1 MLKIYQQDTLDALT
15 AFLNSA
21 AKQHNVVKAYE
32 ESTLENFEKRG
43 TYNDAG
49 FPNIPY
55 VCLRLPTGGGK
66 TILAAYSIKI
76 TASEFIKRDFP
87 LVIWLVPSNAI
98 LEQTYNCLQD
108 PQHFYR
114 RVLDDDF
121 NGCVNILTVQDALHI
136 SKADLIGNVNV
147 IVSTM
152 AAWRV
157 DSTEGLK
164 VYKEN
169 ENLKNHFEHLRKE
182 QIEGFEKFN
191 GSGLVIPSLAN
202 VIN

>member
-66 TILAAYSIKI
+66 TILAAYSIPIACKELL
-76 TASEFIKRDFP
+76 ARDFS

-98 LEQTYNCLQD
+98 LTQTFNCLQD
-108 PQHFYR
+108 NNHPYR
-114 RVLDDDF
+114 QVLNEYF
-121 NGCVNILTVQDALHI
+121 NG
-136 SKADLIGNVNV
+136 NV
-147 IVSTM
+147 
-152 AAWRV
+152 
-157 DSTEGLK
+157 
-164 VYKEN
+164 
-169 ENLKNHFEHLRKE
+169 
-182 QIEGFEKFN
+182 
-191 GSGLVIPSLAN
+191 
-202 VIN
+202 